1 MIKMLKNFK
10 DNFKKYF
17 DYLMTVNFGDL
28 FINVLILLCIVL
40 LSTFVF
46 IPVGLIESVIRDFV
60 LLFVD
65 MSTMVL
71 SIYDWIFTL
80 LSTIFSL
87 LAFIYLFNKRFEDIE
102 AFKQQFNNKKRS
114 DNSVKNDEPTKDS
127 IELPKVKDHK

>member
-80 LSTIFSL
+80 FSTIFSL